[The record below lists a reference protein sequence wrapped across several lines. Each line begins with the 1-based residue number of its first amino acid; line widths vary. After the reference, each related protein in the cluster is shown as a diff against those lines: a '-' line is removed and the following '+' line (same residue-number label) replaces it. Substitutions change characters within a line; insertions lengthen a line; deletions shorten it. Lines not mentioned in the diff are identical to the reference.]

1 MQIWVLVLTVWP
13 RASTSSFM
21 GLSDHISEMG
31 VGTMVPQG
39 FLWLPQ
45 GFLWSPKDFLDSSSV
60 WQQLFLP
67 RSDIL
72 QLSEKY
78 EWKGCGQR
86 ERGGAL

>member
-13 RASTSSFM
+13 RASTSSFL

-39 FLWLPQ
+39 FLWL
-45 GFLWSPKDFLDSSSV
+45 KDFLDSSSV

-67 RSDIL
+67 RPDIL

-86 ERGGAL
+86 ERGDAL